1 MGMILENTEAQTRER
16 FNRVMRNAEKQ
27 VKYPVVYG
35 PGSGSVRDRA
45 AAPLGWAATERGA
58 LRIARRKLITAPFE
72 TLQAKLV
79 THPDLGEG
87 AEVTVWSVS
96 HRLERR

>member
-1 MGMILENTEAQTRER
+1 MGT
-16 FNRVMRNAEKQ
+16 K

-35 PGSGSVRDRA
+35 PGSGDVRDRA
-45 AAPLGWAATERGA
+45 ANPLGWAATERGA
-58 LRIARRKLITAPFE
+58 LRIGRSKLITESFE
-72 TLQAKLV
+72 TMQAKLV

-96 HRLERR
+96 HRLAARR

>member
-1 MGMILENTEAQTRER
+1 MG
-16 FNRVMRNAEKQ
+16 VK
-27 VKYPVVYG
+27 VKYPVVWG

-45 AAPLGWAATERGA
+45 AAPLGWAASERGA
-58 LRIARRKLITAPFE
+58 LRIGRRKLITAPFE

-87 AEVTVWSVS
+87 PEVTVWSVS
-96 HRLERR
+96 HRLEVRR